1 MKLGDEIRILE
12 RTPQYKYYSTYKI
25 IKIYDKKL
33 FNMYLCENIKTKCKT
48 TFTDKDLKSA
58 ERTYRKS
65 LDLVEVD
72 I

>member
-25 IKIYDKKL
+25 VQILDKKGY
-33 FNMYLCENIKTKCKT
+33 NMYLCENLKTKCKT
-48 TFTDKDLKSA
+48 TFTDKDLASA
-58 ERTYRKS
+58 ERTYRKN